1 MPFIYR
7 LTSSR
12 SRKYFFTTVLLSVI
26 FVSIFTNLGEFL
38 DITEEPKKTDV
49 IVYLGGGERERM
61 EKALELYKLGYSKTD
76 KLIFTSSLTFYIDNK
91 TVIDK
96 KVYFTE
102 HGIIEHNL
110 VHAKKVKNTMEEV
123 LFVKNYML
131 RHNLKSVIFVSD
143 PPHSRRIIFLAQSIA
158 DYKKSGLSCS
168 VVGSDVNWWD
178 KKHYCRQRKAIAMTV
193 SELIKLPYNY
203 FVYGILKKF
212 IS

>member
-1 MPFIYR
+1 MSFIYR

-12 SRKYFFTTVLLSVI
+12 SRKYFYITVLLSSVLFTI
-26 FVSIFTNLGEFL
+26 FINLGEFL

-49 IVYLGGGERERM
+49 IVYLGGGGYERM
-61 EKALELYKLGYSKTD
+61 GKALELYKLGYSKTD
-76 KLIFTSSLTFYIDNK
+76 KLIFTSSLTFYIDKK

-102 HGIIEHNL
+102 HGILEHNL
-110 VHAKKVKNTMEEV
+110 IHAKKVKNTMEEV

-131 RHNLKSVIFVSD
+131 RHDLKNVIFVSD

-158 DYKKSGLSCS
+158 EYKKSGLSCS
-168 VVGSDVNWWD
+168 VVSSDVNWWN
-178 KKHYCRQRKAIAMTV
+178 KKYYYKKRKAIAMTI

-203 FVYGILKKF
+203 FLYGILKKF

>member
-1 MPFIYR
+1 MSFIYR

-12 SRKYFFTTVLLSVI
+12 SRKYFFTTVLFSVI
-26 FVSIFTNLGEFL
+26 FISIFINLGELF
-38 DITEEPKKTDV
+38 DITKEPKKTDV

-76 KLIFTSSLTFYIDNK
+76 KLIFTSSLTFYIDKK

-102 HGIIEHNL
+102 HGILEHNL

-168 VVGSDVNWWD
+168 VVGSDVNWWE
-178 KKHYCRQRKAIAMTV
+178 KKHYYRQIKAIAMTV